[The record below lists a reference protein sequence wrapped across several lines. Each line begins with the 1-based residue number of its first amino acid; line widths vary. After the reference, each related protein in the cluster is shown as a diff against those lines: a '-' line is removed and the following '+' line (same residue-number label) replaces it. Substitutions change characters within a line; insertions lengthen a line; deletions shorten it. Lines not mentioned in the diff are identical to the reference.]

1 MLIKL
6 NLAGAGSNLSQLV
19 RIGAI
24 FLALAMS
31 LSAGAEAQIGLP
43 LNRDESNLEPV
54 AIRELVA
61 RYCRL
66 DYSGARLIPSDWP
79 KMQPIVAWPTNP
91 DYSLVM
97 ITSRFDVEPQPI
109 LQRGKY
115 LVTVHYRLL
124 GKYDVAGGYIR
135 ESANRVQDVEFVV
148 AEVNGE
154 WRITDAEPNDP
165 HPSRAAAMQW
175 LNTKLAE
182 TQDPALKAIY
192 QHALQDL
199 QSQTSSPFAR

>member
-1 MLIKL
+1 M
-6 NLAGAGSNLSQLV
+6 SQSI

-24 FLALAMS
+24 FLTLAMA
-31 LSAGAEAQIGLP
+31 LSAGAEPQLGVP
-43 LNRDESNLEPV
+43 LNRNDSNLEPV
-54 AIRELVA
+54 AVRELVS

-79 KMQPIVAWPTNP
+79 KLQPTVAWPSNP
-91 DYSLVM
+91 DYSLIM
-97 ITSRFDVEPQPI
+97 ITSRFDVESEPI

-135 ESANRVQDVEFVV
+135 ESASRVQDVQFVV
-148 AEVNGE
+148 SEVNGE
-154 WRITDAEPNDP
+154 WRITEVEPNDP
-165 HPSRAAAMQW
+165 HPSRAAAIQW

-182 TQDPALKAIY
+182 TQDPSLKAIY

-199 QSQTSSPFAR
+199 QSQSSSPFAR